1 VSLSAEDRIKLAA
14 LKQDLPQKFRLQITA
29 PLREQLKAIS
39 QNPALAGLEYQLK
52 ATITKLAHDPKYKGL
67 QSHKYESLHD
77 RYGKEIWES
86 YVQNNTPGA
95 WRLFWFYGPGKD
107 EITLVLATPH
117 P

>member
-1 VSLSAEDRIKLAA
+1 VSLSTEEREKLAE
-14 LKQDLPQKFRLQITA
+14 LKRILPQKFVLHLTAEVRDQIRAVSENPAQTG
-29 PLREQLKAIS
+29 LEFQLKA
-39 QNPALAGLEYQLK
+39 AL
-52 ATITKLAHDPKYKGL
+52 TKLVHDPKFKGL
-67 QSHKYESLHD
+67 NSHKYNSFNE

-95 WRLFWFYGPGKD
+95 WRIFWFYGPRKD